1 MMKKLRWPH
10 QAILGVMLTLSGAWQ
25 AAFAQSVD
33 APATAATPSSSDT
46 PFAVRPGGAL
56 ADVELSRRIASFE
69 LEAPEV
75 TRGADG
81 STLEQVFAARCRSVV
96 LIVAS
101 TGSGSDQKTG
111 SGTGSIVTPQGHI
124 LTSAHVIAG
133 ADKLAVGVFPTCQPG
148 AQPEAFAASV
158 FKVDQVSDL
167 ALLKL
172 ETLPKDM
179 SVMPLGDLASVRTGA
194 PVVIIGH
201 PRGFLMSMS
210 QGVVSAI
217 RPGYRW
223 SPAGGP
229 AMQATV
235 IQTDGAVNPGNSGGP
250 MMTQNGLLIGVNSF
264 IRGAASAGLNFAVS
278 VDDVKEFY
286 SRTTARAAPPPP
298 AAEPP
303 KPETPRESCK
313 AKVLKEWKED
323 GTTRRSIDIGCAGR
337 ANALLVMPEDPG
349 QRAYML
355 WDRNGDSK
363 ADAKFYMNRA
373 MQPEYS
379 EWDDDFDGTYDYRAE
394 HEAGDWEPKAKIRIA
409 AR

>member
-303 KPETPRESCK
+303 KPETPRES
-313 AKVLKEWKED
+313 
-323 GTTRRSIDIGCAGR
+323 TTC
-337 ANALLVMPEDPG
+337 P
-349 QRAYML
+349 
-355 WDRNGDSK
+355 
-363 ADAKFYMNRA
+363 
-373 MQPEYS
+373 
-379 EWDDDFDGTYDYRAE
+379 
-394 HEAGDWEPKAKIRIA
+394 
-409 AR
+409 